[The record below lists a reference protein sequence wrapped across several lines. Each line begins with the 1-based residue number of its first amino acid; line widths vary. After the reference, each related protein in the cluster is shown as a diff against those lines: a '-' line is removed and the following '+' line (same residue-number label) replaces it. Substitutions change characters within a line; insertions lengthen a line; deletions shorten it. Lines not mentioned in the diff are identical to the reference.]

1 MYLTQV
7 LFVDIEFNQ
16 DFSLC
21 VVFIL
26 GCCSFFLFCF
36 LGFAYF
42 VRGILIFQSYHR
54 HLNSWVLHIRISSN
68 ISLPIWQMALK
79 NKNKTFYSGV
89 GKLWIFHSP
98 VKDTLPLVGRTI
110 NFILLFQM
118 FMFLYIHQMIL
129 SEKQIR

>member
-16 DFSLC
+16 DFFPPVLFSYW
-21 VVFIL
+21 VVFF
-26 GCCSFFLFCF
+26 FFLLLCF
-36 LGFAYF
+36 LDFAYF
-42 VRGILIFQSYHR
+42 VGGIFIFQSYHR

-79 NKNKTFYSGV
+79 NKKTFYNGV

-118 FMFLYIHQMIL
+118 FMFLYSHQMIL
-129 SEKQIR
+129 SEK